1 MTRSKVDFLLSLLSA
16 CFPLSPPL
24 VDFSGL
30 MMTRMKEQSQR
41 GQRSRSHRLAHPMLR
56 PLPCQPRVP
65 SLRLSLVS
73 RHFVSSCVCVHE
85 EFFCIQMSRLNRL
98 CGRFCGKSACA
109 EHRPNSSGPKGFSRR
124 LSPDFIECLNHA
136 GACETVFSNSRIGC
150 GGLYVPT
157 WLKFPGVRRCESRHG
172 LRRWWS
178 LLV

>member
-1 MTRSKVDFLLSLLSA
+1 MTRSKVDFLLFLLSA

-73 RHFVSSCVCVHE
+73 RHFVSNCVCTWRVFLYPNVPTE
-85 EFFCIQMSRLNRL
+85 QFMWALLREVCMCWTPSKFIRSKRVLKKTFTRLNWMLESCRSVWNCL
-98 CGRFCGKSACA
+98 FQQQDWVWGAICA
-109 EHRPNSSGPKGFSRR
+109 D
-124 LSPDFIECLNHA
+124 L
-136 GACETVFSNSRIGC
+136 
-150 GGLYVPT
+150 
-157 WLKFPGVRRCESRHG
+157 LKFPGVRRCESRRG
-172 LRRWWS
+172 LRRSWS